1 MPDSATSGTAPESKP
16 PAAALPLT
24 DHLTDPLAVHAST
37 ADARSPGALTIP
49 TDLRRALRARA
60 HDLSPVVLVGAAG
73 VSDAVINEIDR
84 ALTAHELV
92 KVRLAGLDRN
102 DQTVEAARICDRL
115 AAANVQKIGHVL
127 VIWRPRPEDND

>member
-16 PAAALPLT
+16 PAAALT
-24 DHLTDPLAVHAST
+24 LTDPLAAASSP
-37 ADARSPGALTIP
+37 ASDKAPGAMTIS

-73 VSDAVINEIDR
+73 VTDAVINEIDR
-84 ALTAHELV
+84 SLTAHELV
-92 KVRLAGLDRN
+92 KVRLAGLDRD
-102 DQTVEAARICDRL
+102 DQTVEADRICNRL

-127 VIWRPRPEDND
+127 VIWRPRPEESD

>member
-1 MPDSATSGTAPESKP
+1 MPDSATSGPSPESKP
-16 PAAALPLT
+16 PAAALPLADT
-24 DHLTDPLAVHAST
+24 LAVHDSSAS
-37 ADARSPGALTIP
+37 DKSPGALTIP

-92 KVRLAGLDRN
+92 KVRLAGLERN
-102 DQTVEAARICDRL
+102 DQTVESARICGRL

-127 VIWRPRPEDND
+127 VIWRPRPEESD

>member
-16 PAAALPLT
+16 PAAALNLA
-24 DHLTDPLAVHAST
+24 DPSAVDELPAAGKPS
-37 ADARSPGALTIP
+37 GALSIA

-73 VSDAVINEIDR
+73 VTDAVINEIDR

-92 KVRLAGLDRN
+92 KVRLTGLDRD
-102 DQTVEAARICDRL
+102 DQAIESERICARL
-115 AAANVQKIGHVL
+115 AAANVQRIGHVL
-127 VIWRPRPEDND
+127 VIWRPRPEATD

>member
-16 PAAALPLT
+16 PAAALTLA
-24 DHLTDPLAVHAST
+24 DPLAVDVSPT
-37 ADARSPGALTIP
+37 SDKTPGALTIS

-92 KVRLAGLDRN
+92 KVRLAGLDRD
-102 DQTVEAARICDRL
+102 DQTTEAARICDRL
-115 AAANVQKIGHVL
+115 AAACVQKIGHVL
-127 VIWRPRPEDND
+127 VIWRPRPEESD